1 MPLIFEIECPKC
13 QTRYQVTKMIWDE
26 GPQALMYCPVC
37 MNRFPRK
44 DGKIISAN
52 FPVETAS
59 PAK

>member
-13 QTRYQVTKMIWDE
+13 KTHYQVTKMIWDE
-26 GPQALMYCPVC
+26 GAEALMYCPVC

-52 FPVETAS
+52 FPVETTSHAT
-59 PAK
+59 